1 MAKKNNID
9 RRSFLKVSSL
19 AGGGLIVG
27 FNFLTSCKPNVKPSV
42 DISKLNFHEFNA
54 FIKIANNGIVT
65 LFAPNPE
72 IGQGVKTSMPMI
84 IAEELDVAWD
94 DVYVEQGDLD
104 TDVFERQVAG
114 GSQSIRHGWNPLRET
129 GATVKQLLINTAA
142 AKWGVEASECF
153 VKEGVI
159 YNSKKE
165 EITYGE
171 IAEEASKGEIPAN
184 VKLKDPKNYTI
195 IGQNIRNV
203 DIDKII
209 TGKPLFGLDYKKEGM
224 LYACVVQ
231 ASAFGKNLV
240 SFDDTAARAN
250 EGVVDIFEF
259 NNKIAVIA
267 NSTWEAMRAKKA
279 IVANWD
285 DGDNLETTEEYSK
298 KLTALLEGKK
308 FRTVRKDG
316 NVEKAFKEA
325 DKVLERVY
333 DTPFLPHNCMEPMNF
348 FANVTDDK
356 IELAGPIQTPQNT
369 ANKIANLLK
378 RDVKDISLELTRM
391 GGGFGRRLKGNFAID
406 AAQISNIAKKP
417 VLLVFSRE
425 DDILSGTFKPA
436 LKYKI
441 SAAIKDNKLTGYHVK
456 EAGINGNMY
465 GLIPNFFPAGCI
477 ENYQVDLARYRS
489 NITIGAWRAPYTN
502 FFAFAEQS
510 FFDELASE
518 LNVDEVQL
526 RLDLLQ
532 NVKNTKDKRIQYSAE
547 RMEAVIHKVV
557 DKSGYGENK
566 DDVYQGF
573 SVYYC
578 HNSYVAEVADVVM
591 EAGIPVVKK
600 VTVAVDCGIVV
611 NPLGALNQIEGAVLD
626 GIGHAMYGD
635 LKFIKGVPQSTN
647 FHANRL
653 IRMKET
659 PIVETHF
666 IKSDI
671 APTGLGE
678 PALPPAIPALA
689 NAIKRATGIRLTK
702 MPFIEY
708 KEIFG

>member
-1 MAKKNNID
+1 MGQKNNID
-9 RRSFLKVSSL
+9 RRSFLKISSL

-27 FNFLTSCKPNVKPSV
+27 FNFFTSCKPSVKPSI

-84 IAEELDVAWD
+84 IAEELDVAWE
-94 DVYVEQGDLD
+94 DVYVEQGNLD
-104 TDVFERQVAG
+104 TDVFKRQVAG

-129 GATVKQLLINTAA
+129 GATVKQLLVNTAA
-142 AKWGVEASECF
+142 AKWGVEASKCF

-159 YNSKKE
+159 YNSKNE

-171 IAEEASKGEIPAN
+171 IAEEASKGEIPTN
-184 VKLKDPKNYTI
+184 VKLKDPKDYLI

-224 LYACVVQ
+224 FYACIVQ
-231 ASAFGKNLV
+231 APGFGKKLV
-240 SFDDTAARAN
+240 SFDDTAARAK
-250 EGVVDIFEF
+250 EGVVAIFEYD
-259 NNKIAVIA
+259 NKIAVIA
-267 NSTWEAMRAKKA
+267 NSTWEAMRAKNA
-279 IVANWD
+279 VIATWE
-285 DGDNLETTEEYSK
+285 DGEQLETTEEYSK
-298 KLTALLEGKK
+298 KLSELIVSDK
-308 FRTVRKDG
+308 FKTVRKDG

-325 DKVLERVY
+325 DTVLERVY
-333 DTPFLPHNCMEPMNF
+333 DTPFLAHNCMEPMNF
-348 FANVTDDK
+348 YANVTDEK
-356 IELAGPIQTPQNT
+356 IELAGPIQTPRST
-369 ANKIANLLK
+369 ANKIAVLLK
-378 RDVKDISLELTRM
+378 RDVKEVSLELTRM
-391 GGGFGRRLKGNFAID
+391 GGGFGRRLRGNFAID
-406 AAQISNIAKKP
+406 AARISNIAKKP

-436 LKYKI
+436 FKYKI

-456 EAGINGNMY
+456 EAGINANMY
-465 GLIPNFFPAGCI
+465 GKIPDFFPAGCI
-477 ENYQVDLARYRS
+477 ENYQVDLFRYES
-489 NITIGAWRAPYTN
+489 NITVGPWRAPYTN

-518 LNVDEVQL
+518 LKVDEVQL

-532 NVKNTKDKRIQYSAE
+532 KVKGTTDKSIQYSAD

-557 DKSGYGENK
+557 EKSGYRKAKKG
-566 DDVYQGF
+566 VFQGF
-573 SVYYC
+573 SAYYC
-578 HNSYVAEVADVVM
+578 HNSHVAEVVDVIM
-591 EAGIPVVKK
+591 EEGIPVVKK
-600 VTVAVDCGIVV
+600 VTVVVDCGIVV
-611 NPLGALNQIEGAVLD
+611 NPLGARSQVEGGVLD

-635 LKFIKGVPQSTN
+635 LKFIKGVPQSIN
-647 FHANRL
+647 FHENRL

-666 IKSDI
+666 IQNNI

-702 MPFIEY
+702 MPFIEN
-708 KEIFG
+708 KDIFG